1 MLSWPAAVNTAVR
14 GLIVSLLTSLR
25 QTPRIDE
32 SKAEHIFRVADG
44 HFPIDTIVNRR
55 LLLRVAGDQANRL
68 GADRFGVVWAARTMR
83 DGSQVWVQ
91 IWDGR
96 VVNGG
101 VNSTPRTFNL
111 MTGLSAEA
119 AQGKEP

>member
-1 MLSWPAAVNTAVR
+1 MLSWPAAVSIAVHR
-14 GLIVSLLTSLR
+14 LIASLLTRSR
-25 QTPRIDE
+25 QAPRIDE

-55 LLLRVAGDQANRL
+55 VLLRVAGDQANRL
-68 GADRFGVVWAARTMR
+68 GADRFGVVWAARTMP

-96 VVNGG
+96 IVNGG

-119 AQGKEP
+119 AQGTEP